1 MSKVKNGLTVF
12 LAAAASLGLVLGN
25 GISLGQS
32 AFADGDKPVNGN
44 YYFADFDTAEAAAD
58 AGDKLN
64 KEILSEGIT
73 LLKNENSLPLKR
85 GAKISLFGKASTTF
99 RYGGAGSG
107 AGSGGDRITVKQ
119 SLERAGLAVNEALW
133 NFYSDNNLSGKG
145 ASTLGTYGIYAG
157 PGANGIGETPVSSI
171 TKYVNEKTFRE
182 YGDAAIIVIARQGN
196 ESSDT
201 PKGMSTGYGSD
212 GRLNKSPVPGA
223 HDAEDHYLQ
232 LDQNE
237 ADLIK
242 FAGERFDNVIVL
254 FNTGSQIEAGFLDDP
269 NHYAYHENVK
279 GAMWIGYSG
288 NGNGLEALGE
298 VIAGK
303 INPSGHTVDT
313 YARDFKSDPTWAN
326 MATYTNNLFKYSNFT
341 SKSFVNYTEGIYSG
355 YRYYETRGYTQGNS
369 PYTAEI
375 RGTTTT
381 QWNSW
386 YNANVVYPF
395 GYGLSYT
402 EFDWQFVS
410 SSLEEGGELK
420 EDGAVTL
427 KVKVTNTGDY
437 AGKDVVQLYYTAPYT
452 AGGIEKAHVV
462 LGDYVKTDL
471 LEPGESQT
479 VTLCIRARDMASYDY
494 SDANENGFCG
504 YELEAGE
511 YGLKISR
518 NAHDVAFEKNYVV
531 GDGGFKYVSG
541 DNGEYEVKN
550 RFEDA
555 EAENTVYLS
564 RNDWENTFPHEPTAG
579 ERTALQW
586 VINEVNA
593 TSQND
598 KILEGDDPS
607 KPYYAEEAPVTD
619 ANNGVKLEDLYG
631 LEFDDPLWG
640 KFLNQLTVGSK
651 TAKGTMANA
660 VWVSGWTTA
669 ANDALG
675 IPKFSH
681 EDGPSGIAGR
691 YVKGKYTN
699 FASET
704 VTASTWN
711 KELAYRKGLIIG
723 NQGMFGNGGANR
735 VHALYAP
742 ACNIHRSPFGG
753 RNFEYFS
760 EDALLSGEMAGQIV
774 RGCNDKGMVTFVK
787 HFAVNDQ
794 ESNRDTL
801 LTWANEQTIREIY
814 LRPFQICVEKYNSHG
829 IMSALNSLGAVWTGG
844 HYALLTEVL
853 RNEWGFKGVVI
864 TDYVQNRGQ
873 LNGNMALRAGGDILL
888 ATDGSVQTP
897 VGLDRPT
904 TIANLRRAAHNLY
917 YTIVNHTAAFN
928 AGTVNVLGSF
938 AGGDLSPAIDSLPYE
953 QSVATVTLNNGKSA
967 EDVTY
972 ELKEGSKLPEGL
984 TLSSEGVI
992 SGTAKLQS
1000 EAAEFT
1006 VVAKYGYAEREAT
1019 YTLPVV
1025 DKSLSVIYIRESE
1038 TINGSV
1044 SGGFNESIDW
1054 AYTLDGKKHEI
1065 TYKLAEGCI
1074 LPEGLSLSENGVIS
1088 GKSAIPFTGY
1098 EITVIAESAGMLP
1111 MRVRL
1116 TLNSYKD
1123 FSFASSVLPTARC
1136 GRQYAQSVT
1145 AVSDGTLKYSLKLG
1159 STLPQGLSLTAG
1171 GTIVG
1176 VPQEA
1181 GVSSFTVVV
1190 TGANCPTT
1198 EKTFTLSVGINYS
1211 TFSLGNATVGVQ
1223 YETYVNT
1230 AQGAVDIGYTLTGGK
1245 LPRGV
1250 TLSRDGVLS
1259 GTPKESGNFAFTVTA
1274 VYGDYS
1280 DSVELV
1286 LHVDEPAS
1294 NAAYVAGLTVGVI
1307 GIAGV
1312 VAACVV
1318 YVLVI
1323 DKRAVKNENGE
1334 LLKEGARVTV
1344 KQKIKRNKSFVGFAG
1359 AAVCVMMAVV
1369 ITCGVVFAPVSQSGG
1384 TETYTFEAEYVYL
1397 DDFMGAGISNSGEGV
1412 NNIYGEGSDE
1422 DKAKGWSNG
1431 YFLGNTYAVNSI
1443 TFEITSDRNAE
1454 GKLILR
1460 LASELG
1466 ALALNNEVFGIAV
1479 NGKEVDYSF
1488 TVANSA
1494 AGSYDFADYL
1504 VAAEINLA
1512 EGVNEIT
1519 LSIKEN
1525 TLKDGNGIGAPL
1537 IDCIKITT
1545 EAGLSWN
1552 PLTDNP
1558 DNRGKI

>member
-1 MSKVKNGLTVF
+1 MPRSMF
-12 LAAAASLGLVLGN
+12 W
-25 GISLGQS
+25 
-32 AFADGDKPVNGN
+32 D
-44 YYFADFDTAEAAAD
+44 
-58 AGDKLN
+58 
-64 KEILSEGIT
+64 
-73 LLKNENSLPLKR
+73 
-85 GAKISLFGKASTTF
+85 
-99 RYGGAGSG
+99 
-107 AGSGGDRITVKQ
+107 
-119 SLERAGLAVNEALW
+119 
-133 NFYSDNNLSGKG
+133 GKG
-145 ASTLGTYGIYAG
+145 YMNWNGSELI
-157 PGANGIGETPVSSI
+157 PGAR
-171 TKYVNEKTFRE
+171 EK
-182 YGDAAIIVIARQGN
+182 D
-196 ESSDT
+196 
-201 PKGMSTGYGSD
+201 
-212 GRLNKSPVPGA
+212 
-223 HDAEDHYLQ
+223 DHYLQ
-232 LDQNE
+232 LDKNE
-237 ADLIK
+237 TDMIK
-242 FAGERFDNVIVL
+242 TAAENFEKVVVVL
-254 FNTGSQIEAGFLDDP
+254 NSPTAMELGFLDDDT
-269 NHYAYHENVK
+269 HYAYSDKIQACV
-279 GAMWIGYSG
+279 WIGTPG
-288 NGNGLEALGE
+288 NTGIMALGR
-298 VIAGK
+298 VLTGK
-303 INPSGHTVDT
+303 VNPSGRTVDI
-313 YARDFKSDPTWAN
+313 YARNFENDPTWN
-326 MATYTNNLFKYSNFT
+326 NFGNNLADGGNQYVDESGTKRNAYFVHYS
-341 SKSFVNYTEGIYSG
+341 EGIYYG
-355 YRYYETRGYTQGNS
+355 YRYYETRAYEESAKGND
-369 PYTAEI
+369 
-375 RGTTTT
+375 G
-381 QWNSW
+381 W
-386 YNANVVYPF
+386 YSDNVVYPF
-395 GYGLSYT
+395 GYGKSYT
-402 EFDWQFVS
+402 EFNWEIKPLTTGALQPD
-410 SSLEEGGELK
+410 GEVK
-420 EDGAVTL
+420 FE
-427 KVKVTNTGDY
+427 VKVTNVGDY
-437 AGKDVVQLYYTAPYT
+437 AGKDVVELYYSAPYT
-452 AGGIEKAHVV
+452 AGGIEKAHAV
-462 LGDYVKTDL
+462 LGDYAKTNTIQ
-471 LEPGESQT
+471 PGESDT
-479 VTLCIRARDMASYDY
+479 VTLTLKVRDMASYDY
-494 SDANENGFCG
+494 SDANGNGVKG
-504 YELEAGE
+504 YELEAGDYTFFVARNSHDYSNSTVLNLAE
-511 YGLKISR
+511 GAVFETDSKTTAKVANLFDEVSDRIKKYTSR
-518 NAHDVAFEKNYVV
+518 ADFE
-531 GDGGFKYVSG
+531 G
-541 DNGEYEVKN
+541 
-550 RFEDA
+550 
-555 EAENTVYLS
+555 
-564 RNDWENTFPHEPTAG
+564 TFPGLPAESL
-579 ERTALQW
+579 RTLSDEDL
-586 VINEVNA
+586 NKLNYKLSDKA
-593 TSQND
+593 T
-598 KILEGDDPS
+598 DPWYSGS
-607 KPYYAEEAPVTD
+607 KPVQSSSVLSYEDTK
-619 ANNGVKLEDLYG
+619 VKLYDLIGKKY
-631 LEFDDPLWG
+631 DDPLWG
-640 KFLNQLTVGSK
+640 ELLNQLTVSQ
-651 TAKGTMANA
+651 MRSLIE
-660 VWVSGWTTA
+660 SGNYHTTA
-669 ANDALG
+669 ITNIDK
-675 IPKFSH
+675 PKTIDP
-681 EDGPSGIAGR
+681 DGPMGYSLFMGDDAV
-691 YVKGKYTN
+691 YDTCYY
-699 FASET
+699 ASESL
-704 VTASTWN
+704 VGSTWN
-711 KELAYRKGLIIG
+711 VDIAEEFGVMIG
-723 NQGMFGNGGANR
+723 NESLIGDERGDKRTYAGW
-735 VHALYAP
+735 YAP
-742 ACNIHRSPFGG
+742 ACNMHRSPFGG
-753 RNFEYFS
+753 RNFEYYS

-928 AGTVNVLGSF
+928 AGTVNVFGSF

-972 ELKEGSKLPEGL
+972 ELKEVSKLPEGL

-1019 YTLPVV
+1019 YTLPMV

-1171 GTIVG
+1171 GTVVG

-1274 VYGDYS
+1274 AYGDYS

-1494 AGSYDFADYL
+1494 AGSYDFADYP